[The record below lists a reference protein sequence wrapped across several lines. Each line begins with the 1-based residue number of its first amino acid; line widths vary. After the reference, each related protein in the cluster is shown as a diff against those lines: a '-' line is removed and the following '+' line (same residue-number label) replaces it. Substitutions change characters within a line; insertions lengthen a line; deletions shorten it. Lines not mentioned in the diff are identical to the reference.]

1 MIRIIYRIYEKVES
15 SEDSLYGRDKK
26 IVHQDVMQCENRNH
40 FKEIIKSMYDNDI
53 SFKNSSKLN
62 VGDLFCTIISE
73 SCYNSED
80 YLQVFSS
87 KCSCCGKEILY
98 TNGENKLYKIPKYK
112 YERLNHRFYSRI
124 RDKINSNH
132 YCSKECLSIAI
143 DNIDKEYEEFKK
155 TYDTIEENEWISR
168 EDKEYEIS
176 GYNGYIYKITKKSSN
191 EVYIGQTK
199 YLPIFRWG
207 QHLKTER
214 FKINNI
220 DNYIFEVVEMVKY
233 AEDILKREEYW
244 INYYYKLNPKLLLNI
259 VIPNKNEY
267 IDN

>member
-15 SEDSLYGRDKK
+15 SEDSLYGIDKK
-26 IVHQDVMQCENRNH
+26 IVHQDVMQCEDREH
-40 FKEIIKSMYDNDI
+40 FKEIIKSMYDNKI
-53 SFKNSSKLN
+53 SFRNSSKLN

-98 TNGENKLYKIPKYK
+98 NNGKNALYKIPKYK
-112 YERLNHRFYSRI
+112 YERLNYHFYKKV
-124 RDKINSNH
+124 RDKINDNR
-132 YCSKECLSIAI
+132 YCCQECLDNAI
-143 DNIDKEYEEFKK
+143 NEIDKEYEDFK
-155 TYDTIEENEWISR
+155 DANNEIDENEWIKR
-168 EDKEYEIS
+168 EDFQYLE
-176 GYNGYIYKITKKSSN
+176 NCCGYIYKITKKSSN
-191 EVYIGQTK
+191 EIYIGQTK

-214 FKINNI
+214 FKLNDI
-220 DNYIFEVVEMVKY
+220 DNYTFEVIEKVKNKD
-233 AEDILKREEYW
+233 DILKREEYW